1 MITTQEREFI
11 QLWRDADETS
21 KEVIFD
27 MLLCFAYCG
36 EDFVQEIQAAQGG
49 KEAMQAV
56 VTKYVATIKEEVA
69 V

>member
-1 MITTQEREFI
+1 MTVQEREFI
-11 QLWRDADETS
+11 QLYRDADETG
-21 KEVIFD
+21 KAFIYD

-36 EDFVQEIQAAQGG
+36 EDFIQEIQAAKGN

-56 VTKYVATIKEEVA
+56 VAKYVATVKVGVA

>member
-11 QLWRDADETS
+11 QLCRDADETS
-21 KEVIFD
+21 KEVIFE

-36 EDFVQEIQAAQGG
+36 EDFVQEIQATQGD
-49 KEAMQAV
+49 KKAMQAV
-56 VTKYVATIKEEVA
+56 VAKYVATVKEEIA